1 MMKLMSGN
9 TSHDSLLQLLDNKTL
24 SPQQRVRVIATAT
37 ALDMIVLVL
46 TRSND
51 HKLAD
56 EMQNLQKYADAI
68 EASLTGAKPA

>member
-1 MMKLMSGN
+1 MSGS
-9 TSHDSLLQLLDNKTL
+9 TSHDSLLQLLDNKSL
-24 SPQQRVRVIATAT
+24 SPQQRMRIIATAT